1 MAVRKPEPTDFAL
14 HVGNSVDPLIS
25 PGVVEACAP
34 REYELLSGVRDSEKM
49 IWGWSLRLLRAGAAL
64 LAGFELI
71 YFVIDQYI
79 PPPLTESATA
89 LHAGV
94 VSINVLVLALT
105 TSKWFEHHWRP
116 VCFANLLAIYAM
128 TLALRLL
135 TGDVCVDCG
144 DQAGLAELTQYDTP
158 ESRLRERR

>member
-1 MAVRKPEPTDFAL
+1 MAVRKTEPTDFAL
-14 HVGNSVDPLIS
+14 HVGNSADPLTS

-64 LAGFELI
+64 LAGVELI

-89 LHAGV
+89 PR
-94 VSINVLVLALT
+94 N
-105 TSKWFEHHWRP
+105 
-116 VCFANLLAIYAM
+116 
-128 TLALRLL
+128 
-135 TGDVCVDCG
+135 
-144 DQAGLAELTQYDTP
+144 
-158 ESRLRERR
+158 